1 MDSETV
7 TVTIKGVPHYFN
19 GDEITSPS
27 QEAILFLME
36 IDKKEREF

>member
-1 MDSETV
+1 MNEDTV
-7 TVTIKGVPHYFN
+7 TVTIKGVEHYFN

-36 IDKKEREF
+36 IDKEERAF